1 MHRTERINNLV
12 TGARIYMLL
21 NFSKNLEN
29 KIFSQF
35 HTHLF
40 QKSKWTAQSQENNF
54 GMKLKKRFKYL
65 NTYLSIKQSNVFYFD
80 CKFIQ

>member
-12 TGARIYMLL
+12 TGARIYRLL

-29 KIFSQF
+29 KIFNQF
-35 HTHLF
+35 HTHIF
-40 QKSKWTAQSQENNF
+40 QKSKWTAQRQENNF

-65 NTYLSIKQSNVFYFD
+65 NTDLSIKQSNVFYFD